1 MKMRI
6 RIFCAGKLK
15 ESFYREAC
23 EEFMKRLSRER
34 IEIIEIRDS
43 TPGKEAGEIKR
54 KLKNEFLVVLDE
66 SGVEKTSGEF
76 AEFIKNFQGD
86 LAFVIGGP
94 NGISKELKEKA
105 NLLLSMSKMT
115 FPHELARVILLEQ
128 IYRAFMINQN
138 KVYHR

>member
-6 RIFCAGKLK
+6 RLFCAGKLK

-43 TPGKEAGEIKR
+43 TPGKEAEIKR

-66 SGVEKTSGEF
+66 SGIVKTSGEF

-94 NGISKELKEKA
+94 NGISKDLKEKA
-105 NLLLSMSKMT
+105 DMLLSMSKMT
-115 FPHELARVILLEQ
+115 FPHELARVIFLEQ

>member
-6 RIFCAGKLK
+6 RLFCAGKLK

-43 TPGKEAGEIKR
+43 TPGKEAEEIKR

-94 NGISKELKEKA
+94 NGISKDLKEKA
-105 NLLLSMSKMT
+105 DLLLSMSRMT